1 MGNGLMQKK
10 PLVGN
15 QCCIMKSLDAL
26 KKYDILLA
34 SASPRRKELLS
45 QLGITFEV
53 APSIEVDESYP
64 TQMDAYEVAPHLS
77 KLKAD
82 AYRQLIID
90 NQLIITADTVVIN
103 NGEVLGKPMSVQH
116 AKVMLESL
124 SSHSHSV
131 VTGVTIT
138 TLEKQVTF
146 AVNTEVEF
154 AQLSSQEIDDYVDN
168 FTPLDKAGA
177 YGIQEWIGCIGV
189 KNIKGSFYNVMG
201 LPLHRL
207 YEELKNF

>member
-1 MGNGLMQKK
+1 
-10 PLVGN
+10 
-15 QCCIMKSLDAL
+15 MKSLETL

-45 QLGITFEV
+45 QLCVEFEV
-53 APSIEVDESYP
+53 VPSIEVDESYSS
-64 TQMDAYEVAPHLS
+64 TLDAYEVAPHLS
-77 KLKAD
+77 KLKAEV
-82 AYRQLIID
+82 YRQLIID
-90 NQLIITADTVVIN
+90 KQLIITADTVVIN
-103 NGEVLGKPMSVQH
+103 NGEVLGKPVSLQH
-116 AKVMLESL
+116 AKEMLESL
-124 SSHSHSV
+124 SGHSHSV

-138 TLEKQVTF
+138 SIDKQVTF

-168 FTPLDKAGA
+168 FVPLDKAGA

>member
-1 MGNGLMQKK
+1 
-10 PLVGN
+10 
-15 QCCIMKSLDAL
+15 MKSLETL

-45 QLGITFEV
+45 QLGVEFEV
-53 APSIEVDESYP
+53 APSIEVDESYSSSL
-64 TQMDAYEVAPHLS
+64 DAYDVAPHLS
-77 KLKAD
+77 KLKAE

-103 NGEVLGKPMSVQH
+103 EGEVLGKPVSLQH
-116 AKVMLESL
+116 AKEMLESL
-124 SSHSHSV
+124 SGRSHSV

-138 TLEKQVTF
+138 SIDKQVTF
-146 AVNTEVEF
+146 AVNTDVEF
-154 AQLSSQEIDDYVDN
+154 AQLSSQEIDDYVEN
-168 FTPLDKAGA
+168 FAPLDKAGA

>member
-1 MGNGLMQKK
+1 
-10 PLVGN
+10 
-15 QCCIMKSLDAL
+15 MKSLETL

-45 QLGITFEV
+45 QLGVEFEV
-53 APSIEVDESYP
+53 AQSIEVDESYSSSL
-64 TQMDAYEVAPHLS
+64 DAYDVAPHLS
-77 KLKAD
+77 KLKAE

-103 NGEVLGKPMSVQH
+103 EGEVLGKPVSLQH
-116 AKVMLESL
+116 AKEMLESL
-124 SSHSHSV
+124 SGRSHSV

-138 TLEKQVTF
+138 SIDKQVTF

-154 AQLSSQEIDDYVDN
+154 AQLSSQEIDDYVEN
-168 FTPLDKAGA
+168 FAPLDKAGA

>member
-1 MGNGLMQKK
+1 M
-10 PLVGN
+10 
-15 QCCIMKSLDAL
+15 MKSLEAL
-26 KKYDILLA
+26 KKYNILLA

-116 AKVMLESL
+116 AKMMLESL

-154 AQLSSQEIDDYVDN
+154 AQLSSQEIACALVTDVFGLN
-168 FTPLDKAGA
+168 FPSYAFPD
-177 YGIQEWIGCIGV
+177 
-189 KNIKGSFYNVMG
+189 IKSF
-201 LPLHRL
+201 L
-207 YEELKNF
+207 

>member
-1 MGNGLMQKK
+1 
-10 PLVGN
+10 
-15 QCCIMKSLDAL
+15 MKSLDAL

-45 QLGITFEV
+45 QLGIIFEV

-64 TQMDAYEVAPHLS
+64 KQMDAYEVAPHLS

-82 AYRQLIID
+82 AYRRLIID

>member
-1 MGNGLMQKK
+1 
-10 PLVGN
+10 
-15 QCCIMKSLDAL
+15 MKSLETL

-45 QLGITFEV
+45 QLCVEFEV
-53 APSIEVDESYP
+53 APSIEVDESYSSSL
-64 TQMDAYEVAPHLS
+64 DAYDVAPHLS

-90 NQLIITADTVVIN
+90 KQLIITADTVVIN
-103 NGEVLGKPMSVQH
+103 NGEVLGKPVSLQH
-116 AKVMLESL
+116 AKEMLESL
-124 SSHSHSV
+124 SGHSHSV

-138 TLEKQVTF
+138 SIDKQVTF

-168 FTPLDKAGA
+168 FSPLDKAGA
-177 YGIQEWIGCIGV
+177 YGFQEWIGCIGV

>member
-1 MGNGLMQKK
+1 
-10 PLVGN
+10 
-15 QCCIMKSLDAL
+15 MKSLENL

-45 QLGITFEV
+45 QLCIEFEV
-53 APSIEVDESYP
+53 APSIEVDESYSS
-64 TQMDAYEVAPHLS
+64 TLDAYEVAPHLS
-77 KLKAD
+77 KLKAE

-90 NQLIITADTVVIN
+90 KQLIITADTVVIN
-103 NGEVLGKPMSVQH
+103 NGEVLGKPVSLQH
-116 AKVMLESL
+116 AKEMLESL
-124 SSHSHSV
+124 SGHSHSV

-138 TLEKQVTF
+138 SIDKQVTF

-168 FTPLDKAGA
+168 FVPLDKAGA

>member
-1 MGNGLMQKK
+1 
-10 PLVGN
+10 
-15 QCCIMKSLDAL
+15 
-26 KKYDILLA
+26 
-34 SASPRRKELLS
+34 
-45 QLGITFEV
+45 
-53 APSIEVDESYP
+53 
-64 TQMDAYEVAPHLS
+64 
-77 KLKAD
+77 
-82 AYRQLIID
+82 
-90 NQLIITADTVVIN
+90 
-103 NGEVLGKPMSVQH
+103 
-116 AKVMLESL
+116 MLESL

-154 AQLSSQEIDDYVDN
+154 AQLSSQEIDDYVHN